1 MSTVKTIKL
10 TQAQL
15 NMLRQAW
22 NEYGDAFWDE
32 IEHGDDKRRIKT
44 FEAIQEKLWE

>member
-15 NMLRQAW
+15 NMLRDAW
-22 NEYGDAFWDE
+22 NEYSYAFWDE
-32 IEHGDDKRRIKT
+32 VEQDADKRKIKT
-44 FEAIQEKLWE
+44 FEAIQNKL

>member
-15 NMLRQAW
+15 NMLRDAW
-22 NEYGDAFWDE
+22 NVYSYAFWDE
-32 IEHGDDKRRIKT
+32 VEQGADKRKIKT
-44 FEAIQEKLWE
+44 FEAIQNKL

>member
-15 NMLRQAW
+15 NMLRDAW
-22 NEYGDAFWDE
+22 SEYSGGFWDDVE
-32 IEHGDDKRRIKT
+32 ESEEKRKIKT
-44 FEAIQEKLWE
+44 FEAIQKKLWE

>member
-15 NMLRQAW
+15 NMLREAW
-22 NEYGDAFWDE
+22 SEYGDAFWEE
-32 IEHGDDKRRIKT
+32 IEQGEDKRRIKT
-44 FEAIQEKLWE
+44 FETIRKKLWE

>member
-15 NMLRQAW
+15 NMLRSAW
-22 NEYGDAFWDE
+22 SEYGGAFWDE
-32 IEHGDDKRRIKT
+32 IEHGEDKRRIKT
-44 FEAIQEKLWE
+44 FEAITEKLW